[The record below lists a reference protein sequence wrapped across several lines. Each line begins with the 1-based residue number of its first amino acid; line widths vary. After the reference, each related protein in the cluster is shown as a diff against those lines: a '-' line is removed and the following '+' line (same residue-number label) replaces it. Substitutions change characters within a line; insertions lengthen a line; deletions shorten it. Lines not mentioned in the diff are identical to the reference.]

1 MTLDQSIA
9 FTVLG
14 ASLILFIWGRWR
26 YDMVAVAALVAVT
39 LAGLVPSSD
48 ILSGFG
54 HPAVITVAA
63 VLVISRAL
71 SNSGIVDVVS
81 RALSPYTENL
91 TMHIIVL
98 SGVCAVASAFMN
110 NVGAIA
116 IMLPVALAS
125 CAERGRSPAIVLM
138 PLAFGSILGGL
149 MTLMGT
155 PPNIII
161 ATFRADLTGTPFGIF
176 DYSPVGVP
184 VAVLGVLFTALIGWR
199 LVPRERS
206 GTKNPD
212 QLFEIEEYITEVR
225 IVEDSP
231 LVDGRYGDMEQL
243 IGEDVVVA
251 GRLRTDG
258 RFTKPARRQIVR
270 AGDVLILKADPAD
283 LKPIMDEFGLEL
295 FGKVP
300 KKLEALEPDN
310 IKIYEAVVSP
320 DSPIEGRSPAYLR
333 RRSGYTL
340 HLLAI
345 ARSGEPIRKRLK
357 DVAFRSG
364 DVLLMQ
370 GDMDT
375 AGETIAE
382 LRLLPLPERGLTLG
396 QPRKIWL
403 ALGIFAAAILAS
415 AFGLL
420 PIAVAF
426 LAAIILFVVMDILPT
441 RELYS
446 HIDWPIIVLLGAM
459 IPVGQAL
466 QNTGATDLIAQSIV
480 AVTSG
485 LPIWVVISMIMV
497 VTMTLSDLINN
508 AATALIMAP
517 IAAAIAT
524 TIGASIDPFLMA
536 VAIGASCAFLTPI
549 GHQSNTLVMGPAGY
563 HFGDYWRMGLP
574 LEVLI
579 LIVSVPLILWAWPL

>member
-1 MTLDQSIA
+1 MTFDQSIA
-9 FTVLG
+9 FMVLG

-71 SNSGIVDVVS
+71 SNSGMIDVVS

-91 TMHIIVL
+91 AMHIIVL

-161 ATFRADLTGTPFGIF
+161 ASFRADLTGTPFGIF
-176 DYSPVGVP
+176 DYSPVGIP

-206 GTKNPD
+206 GKKNPD

-231 LVDGRYGDMEQL
+231 LVDGRYGDMEQV

-258 RFTKPARRQIVR
+258 RFAKPARRQIVR
-270 AGDVLILKADPAD
+270 AGDVLILKADPVD

-300 KKLEALEPDN
+300 KKLEELEPDN
-310 IKIYEAVVSP
+310 VKIYEAVVTPGSP
-320 DSPIEGRSPAYLR
+320 MEGRSPAYLR
-333 RRSGYTL
+333 RRSGFTL
-340 HLLAI
+340 HLLAV

-357 DVAFRSG
+357 DVAFRAG

-370 GDMDT
+370 GDMDN
-375 AGETIAE
+375 AGEMISE

-396 QPRKIWL
+396 QPRKILL
-403 ALGIFAAAILAS
+403 ALGIFAAAILSS
-415 AFGLL
+415 ALGLL

-466 QNTGATDLIAQSIV
+466 QNTGATDLIALNIV
-480 AVTSG
+480 AATSG
-485 LPIWVVISMIMV
+485 LPIWVVISLIMV

-517 IAAAIAT
+517 IAAAIAN

-574 LEVLI
+574 LEILI

>member
-300 KKLEALEPDN
+300 KKLEELEPDN

-320 DSPIEGRSPAYLR
+320 GSPIEGRSPAYLR

-340 HLLAI
+340 HLLAV

>member
-1 MTLDQSIA
+1 MTIDQSIA
-9 FTVLG
+9 FSVLG
-14 ASLILFIWGRWR
+14 ASLILFVWGRWR

-39 LAGLVPSSD
+39 LAGLVPPSD
-48 ILSGFG
+48 VLSGFG

-71 SNSGIVDVVS
+71 SNSGIVDLVS
-81 RALSPYTENL
+81 RKLSPYTENL
-91 TMHIIVL
+91 ALHIIVL

-110 NVGAIA
+110 NIGAIA

-125 CAERGRSPAIVLM
+125 CAERDRSPAIVLM

-149 MTLMGT
+149 MTLIGT
-155 PPNIII
+155 PPNIIV
-161 ATFRADLTGTPFGIF
+161 AVYRAELTGTSFGMF

-184 VAVLGVLFTALIGWR
+184 VAVLGILFTALIGWR
-199 LVPRERS
+199 LVPHERS

-231 LVDGRYGDMEQL
+231 LIGQRYGEMEQL

-251 GRLRTDG
+251 GRLLTDD
-258 RFTKPARRQIVR
+258 RIVKPARRQIVR
-270 AGDVLILKADPAD
+270 AGDVLILKADPVD

-300 KKLEALEPDN
+300 KKLEELEPDN
-310 IKIYEAVVSP
+310 VKIYEAVVSP
-320 DSPIEGRSPAYLR
+320 GSALEGRSPTYLR

-340 HLLAI
+340 HLLAV

-357 DVAFRSG
+357 NLTFQSG

-375 AGETIAE
+375 AGDTISE

-396 QPRKIWL
+396 QPRKIGL
-403 ALGIFAAAILAS
+403 ALGIFATAIAAS

-426 LAAIILFVVMDILPT
+426 LAAIIFFVVLDILPT

-466 QNTGATDLIAQSIV
+466 QNTGATDLIAQNIV
-480 AVTSG
+480 SVTSG
-485 LPIWVVISMIMV
+485 FPIWVVISMIMI

-517 IAAAIAT
+517 ISAAIAN
-524 TIGASIDPFLMA
+524 TIGASVDPFLMA
-536 VAIGASCAFLTPI
+536 VAVAASCAFLTPI

-574 LEVLI
+574 LEILI

>member
-1 MTLDQSIA
+1 MTFDQSIA
-9 FTVLG
+9 FMVLG

-71 SNSGIVDVVS
+71 SNSGMIDVVS

-91 TMHIIVL
+91 AMHIIVL

-161 ATFRADLTGTPFGIF
+161 ASFRADLTGTPFGIF
-176 DYSPVGVP
+176 DYSPVGIP

-206 GTKNPD
+206 GKKNPD

-231 LVDGRYGDMEQL
+231 LVDGRYGDMEQV

-258 RFTKPARRQIVR
+258 RFAKPARRQIVR
-270 AGDVLILKADPAD
+270 AGDVLILKADPVD

-300 KKLEALEPDN
+300 KKLEELEPDN
-310 IKIYEAVVSP
+310 VKIYEAVVTPGSP
-320 DSPIEGRSPAYLR
+320 MEGRSPAYLR
-333 RRSGYTL
+333 RRSGFTL
-340 HLLAI
+340 HLLAV

-357 DVAFRSG
+357 DVAFRAG

-375 AGETIAE
+375 AGETISE

-396 QPRKIWL
+396 QPRKILL
-403 ALGIFAAAILAS
+403 ALGIFAAAILSS
-415 AFGLL
+415 ALGLL

-466 QNTGATDLIAQSIV
+466 QNTGATDLIAQNIV
-480 AVTSG
+480 AATSG
-485 LPIWVVISMIMV
+485 LPIWVVISLIMV

-517 IAAAIAT
+517 IAAAIAN

-574 LEVLI
+574 LEILI

>member
-1 MTLDQSIA
+1 
-9 FTVLG
+9 
-14 ASLILFIWGRWR
+14 
-26 YDMVAVAALVAVT
+26 
-39 LAGLVPSSD
+39 
-48 ILSGFG
+48 
-54 HPAVITVAA
+54 
-63 VLVISRAL
+63 
-71 SNSGIVDVVS
+71 
-81 RALSPYTENL
+81 
-91 TMHIIVL
+91 
-98 SGVCAVASAFMN
+98 
-110 NVGAIA
+110 
-116 IMLPVALAS
+116 
-125 CAERGRSPAIVLM
+125 
-138 PLAFGSILGGL
+138 

-300 KKLEALEPDN
+300 KKLEELEPDN

-320 DSPIEGRSPAYLR
+320 GSPIEGRSPAYLR

-340 HLLAI
+340 HLLAV